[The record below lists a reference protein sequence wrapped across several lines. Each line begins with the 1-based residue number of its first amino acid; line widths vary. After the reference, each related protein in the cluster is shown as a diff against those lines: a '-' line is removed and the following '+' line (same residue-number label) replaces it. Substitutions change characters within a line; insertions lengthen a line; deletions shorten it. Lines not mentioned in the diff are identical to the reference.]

1 MDLVADSLLHHLP
14 SVELQTWVHCLHSH
28 CCQVSLIVVSYSLC
42 SGICKGKK
50 VCTKSFNK
58 FRLRSVFLL
67 LCVVFQ
73 LCWSASWKEA
83 SVWLWRA
90 VPARDRSLFSE
101 GKSSVPFYIQ
111 CVTLTRSAF
120 PSSSSLNITLCSRLR
135 SCTWIS
141 APRWTLHGTETA
153 VHVRCP
159 PTAPGSPPTQRCRT
173 LHVSHPLLP
182 KVLTHSTAGQHVQK
196 SCNCMDAGAVVLFKK
211 R

>member
-1 MDLVADSLLHHLP
+1 M
-14 SVELQTWVHCLHSH
+14 
-28 CCQVSLIVVSYSLC
+28 
-42 SGICKGKK
+42 
-50 VCTKSFNK
+50 SFL
-58 FRLRSVFLL
+58 F

-90 VPARDRSLFSE
+90 VSARDSSLFSE
-101 GKSSVPFYIQ
+101 GKSLVPFYIQ
-111 CVTLTRSAF
+111 RVTLTRSSF

-141 APRWTLHGTETA
+141 APHWTLHGTETA

-182 KVLTHSTAGQHVQK
+182 KVQTHSTAGQHVQK
-196 SCNCMDAGAVVLFKK
+196 SYNCMDAGAVVLLKK
-211 R
+211 NIFFFFVFDKLWLLDSSDYSPEQQCSSYNWIEK